1 MRVKNTG
8 IENLLLVL
16 TIGMVFPILLFLVGW
31 WGSIPFV
38 SEAQIKFFALGGL
51 LTGILLDVLF
61 LKRWMRNAFT
71 NPLIFPALVYLFYSV
86 CCFGF
91 LMGVP
96 VLNVLLGP
104 VGGYYMGKRLRG
116 QKVGEEVVSQVAHRT
131 AIFTAFV
138 LSVAC
143 SAALAMACLDQSLTA
158 NIQGIFRLL
167 TPLSRELIM
176 GLSAVAGVALVWL
189 EYAVTRMVVYLGSIR
204 D

>member
-1 MRVKNTG
+1 MSVKNSG
-8 IENLLLVL
+8 IEKLFLFVA
-16 TIGMVFPILLFLVGW
+16 IGLVFPILLFLVAW
-31 WGSIPFV
+31 WSSIPFV
-38 SEAQIKFFALGGL
+38 PEAQIKFFALSGL
-51 LTGILLDVLF
+51 LAGILLDVLF

-71 NPLIFPALVYLFYSV
+71 YPLIFPALVYLFYSV

-131 AIFTAFV
+131 ALFTAFV

-143 SAALAMACLDQSLTA
+143 SAALALACLDQSLTA
-158 NIQGIFRLL
+158 NIQGIFRLQA
-167 TPLSRELIM
+167 PLSRELIM
-176 GLSAVAGVALVWL
+176 GLSAVAGVALVWI
-189 EYAVTRMVVYLGSIR
+189 EYTVTRMVVQIGSIR